1 MLLLVRTARS
11 KARGGERGVSGTYRL
26 GITRDFLSLLR
37 PEGELE
43 PAEIGLDLLDGQ
55 PGLEV
60 EYLSESPEVLAPEQV
75 ADYDALLMLA
85 NVPRLPAEAI
95 ASSRRLL
102 HVARFGVGYDNVDV
116 DACTEAGVLVTI
128 TPDGV
133 RRAMSGAALT
143 FILALSRKLLAKDRL
158 TREGRW
164 AERFAY
170 NGVGL
175 TGRTLGVVGLGN
187 IGRDILKLATPHE
200 MRHLAF
206 DPYVSSEDAG
216 ELGVELVELDELLAA
231 SDFVC
236 LACML
241 NDETRHLM
249 NADRLALMKP
259 TAYLVNVARGGVVDQ
274 AALLEALRERRIAGA
289 GLDVF
294 EQEPIDP
301 DDPILELDNVI
312 VTPHAIGSTD
322 ESLRGIGRSACQS
335 VIDVA
340 AGRVPQY
347 IVNRDVLDL
356 PRFVERLER
365 RAQEAPGRR

>member
-259 TAYLVNVARGGVVDQ
+259 TALPRQRCPRGGRRSGCTPRGTPR
-274 AALLEALRERRIAGA
+274 AADRRRRPRRLRARTDRPRRSDPRARQRHRHTPCDR
-289 GLDVF
+289 LDRR
-294 EQEPIDP
+294 EPAR
-301 DDPILELDNVI
+301 
-312 VTPHAIGSTD
+312 HRAQ
-322 ESLRGIGRSACQS
+322 R
-335 VIDVA
+335 
-340 AGRVPQY
+340 
-347 IVNRDVLDL
+347 L
-356 PRFVERLER
+356 PECYRRRR
-365 RAQEAPGRR
+365 RARAPVHREP